1 LLLGLLRH
9 SEISCHLFP
18 HPVAVALSPRESPWL
33 QLASL
38 SD

>member
-1 LLLGLLRH
+1 LMH
-9 SEISCHLFP
+9 SEIACHLFP
-18 HPVAVALSPRESPWL
+18 HRMEIALFPRESPWL